1 MSEKQS
7 AFRKA
12 KGERSFLRW
21 IFGWHPVVGW
31 AMVVFLL
38 GGIGYYFGA
47 SYTFALVGL
56 VIGGPIWYQGMRY
69 INRHWESIRDGYMA
83 DVDEYGPVVLEAA
96 GMDED
101 AEVFTLTKVPE
112 GTQPFIEAPSQVDTT
127 LVGLDDAGVWIYE
140 ATLDLMFLKAGV
152 GMDPEQV
159 IHFPDSNLAGA
170 EYEDGTLVISPV
182 RETEDV
188 KTYRT
193 PLDDEPE
200 ALLERI
206 RDRTE

>member
-1 MSEKQS
+1 MSEPKS
-7 AFRKA
+7 AFRAA

-69 INRHWESIRDGYMA
+69 INRHWEPIRDAYLA

-96 GMDED
+96 GMDD
-101 AEVFTLTKVPE
+101 SAEVFTLTKVPE
-112 GTQPFIEAPSQVDTT
+112 DTQPFIDAPSQVETT
-127 LVGLDDAGVWIYE
+127 LVGVDGAGVWIYDT
-140 ATLDLMFLKAGV
+140 TLDLMFLKAG
-152 GMDPEQV
+152 MATDPDQV
-159 IHFPDSNLAGA
+159 IHFPYSNLAGA
-170 EYEDGTLVISPV
+170 EFDDGDLVVTPIE
-182 RETEDV
+182 ETTDLV
-188 KTYRT
+188 TYRT
-193 PLDDEPE
+193 PLDDDPA
-200 ALLERI
+200 ALLRAIEER
-206 RDRTE
+206 RE